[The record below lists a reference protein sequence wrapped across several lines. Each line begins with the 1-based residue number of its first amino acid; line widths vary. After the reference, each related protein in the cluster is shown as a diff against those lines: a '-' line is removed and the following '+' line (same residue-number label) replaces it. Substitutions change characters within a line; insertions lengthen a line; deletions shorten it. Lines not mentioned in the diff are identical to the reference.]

1 MSTLSAPVP
10 SSRAVLRKMLF
21 DVAGIERI
29 HIIGCAR
36 SGTTLLQLAMSC
48 FSGVVLA
55 EDESSP
61 SHPFLGERV
70 PLAMKLGW
78 RRGRKFY
85 ITKRDSGWYFPKHR
99 DALQAVTRAENIGL
113 IMMVRDP
120 RDVMLS
126 RHVGSKIGPPED
138 AYVTPQR
145 WYESILA
152 GQHIFEALADHPRK
166 LVLRYEDLVNAPAEA
181 ERRLSEC
188 FGLSRNPQALPID
201 RVKDN
206 YGRLKINFGADQIV
220 ALNGLRNMSPSS
232 IGQWGKHA
240 DALPTRDAPAAIQEK
255 FAAFC
260 AEYDYR

>member
-1 MSTLSAPVP
+1 MSTLSAPVQG
-10 SSRAVLRKMLF
+10 SRAVLRKMLF

-29 HIIGCAR
+29 HVIGCAR
-36 SGTTLLQLAMSC
+36 SGTTLLQLAMAC

-61 SHPFLGERV
+61 SHPFLGERAR
-70 PLAMKLGW
+70 LAMKLGW

-113 IMMVRDP
+113 ILMVRDP

-126 RHVGSKIGPPED
+126 RHVGSKMGPPED

-152 GQHIFEALADHPRK
+152 GQHIFEVLADHPRK

-188 FGLSRNPQALPID
+188 FGLSRNPEAFPID

-206 YGRLKINFGADQIV
+206 KGARKTAFGAV
-220 ALNGLRNMSPSS
+220 KL
-232 IGQWGKHA
+232 
-240 DALPTRDAPAAIQEK
+240 LP
-255 FAAFC
+255 
-260 AEYDYR
+260 